1 MKNCAKARLHRMS
14 DATSVVASEVSS
26 EAGEKVGDALM
37 VTEDEIAENHCCT
50 CSKPV
55 DVENS
60 LVIIRANVK
69 GVEVRRCRSCH
80 NVRSAI
86 NRMTKNHGTLVKDFF
101 KVTGD
106 RLEAFYK
113 EHGHLRGEDLR
124 SKVEEVV
131 TDWKTQ
137 TTRFEF
143 NQDAEYLDEDDI
155 KKRYE
160 HKPEVAENILR
171 NGKRFF
177 CPVKKILLYADP
189 KYSAKVQDAIEHGTT
204 EKRKGQMALKNDEP
218 EPPQKKPKAKA
229 KCKAKKEGTDE
240 SQGNEEP
247 KMKAG
252 DKKKL
257 SKKLEAVITKA
268 ALLKE
273 HLAKAATFG
282 DMIPKYVLEAGQKG
296 LADME
301 ETNKKAEELLA
312 SGKGERQP
320 VIDGIEK
327 HIEAVN
333 EATLRIKAQMD
344 SAAAFK

>member
-1 MKNCAKARLHRMS
+1 MKNCANRMS

-37 VTEDEIAENHCCT
+37 LTEDEIAENHCCT

-160 HKPEVAENILR
+160 QA
-171 NGKRFF
+171 
-177 CPVKKILLYADP
+177 
-189 KYSAKVQDAIEHGTT
+189 
-204 EKRKGQMALKNDEP
+204 
-218 EPPQKKPKAKA
+218 
-229 KCKAKKEGTDE
+229 
-240 SQGNEEP
+240 
-247 KMKAG
+247 
-252 DKKKL
+252 
-257 SKKLEAVITKA
+257 
-268 ALLKE
+268 
-273 HLAKAATFG
+273 
-282 DMIPKYVLEAGQKG
+282 
-296 LADME
+296 
-301 ETNKKAEELLA
+301 
-312 SGKGERQP
+312 
-320 VIDGIEK
+320 
-327 HIEAVN
+327 
-333 EATLRIKAQMD
+333 
-344 SAAAFK
+344 